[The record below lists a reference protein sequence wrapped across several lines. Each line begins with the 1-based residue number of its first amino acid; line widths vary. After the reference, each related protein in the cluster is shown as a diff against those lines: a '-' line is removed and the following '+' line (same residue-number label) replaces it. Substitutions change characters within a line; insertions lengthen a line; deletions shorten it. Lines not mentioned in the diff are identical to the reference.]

1 MPHGCPGFVRGN
13 SERADRK
20 LFRSFRL
27 RSPDSLRTPMSRD
40 CDRSCTGF
48 SGGDHRRAIGSAPTL
63 SARPPRRTAWSVGDN
78 WEDWSSPRCNR
89 NSRRWSSVWPAVTP
103 CRRRSCLGRWRRS
116 FYQTNP
122 TRAARPGVAWCLSRP
137 ARFGFHALPPAVR
150 AAARELGVRDWLIAA
165 ATSGELST
173 TQTARLERCGGFAR
187 ALKTGDVRVVAATEW
202 PNVLPEERGKIVSQ
216 ILEHVAITSEAQQ
229 RKLLAACVS
238 AWPDGLRPG
247 AGPERH
253 RDGPRQDAL
262 VGFV

>member
-1 MPHGCPGFVRGN
+1 
-13 SERADRK
+13 
-20 LFRSFRL
+20 
-27 RSPDSLRTPMSRD
+27 MSRD

-48 SGGDHRRAIGSAPTL
+48 SGGDHRRSIGSALTW
-63 SARPPRRTAWSVGDN
+63 SARPPRRTAWTLATTGRTGRARVAAGIRGVGR
-78 WEDWSSPRCNR
+78 RCGL
-89 NSRRWSSVWPAVTP
+89 RRHRADGVHA
-103 CRRRSCLGRWRRS
+103 LGGGDVPFTKRT
-116 FYQTNP
+116 QHAP
-122 TRAARPGVAWCLSRP
+122 ARPGVAWCLSRP
-137 ARFGFHALPPAVR
+137 ARLGFHALPPAVR
-150 AAARELGVRDWLIAA
+150 APARELGVRDWLIAA

-187 ALKTGDVRVVAATEW
+187 ALKTGDLRVVAATEW

-216 ILEHVAITSEAQQ
+216 ILEHVAITTEAQQ